1 VRIRTFPATAAA
13 LALTMVACGGT
24 AVTQPSASL
33 APLSQAPDP
42 SVAPSPDTSVEP
54 ATEAPASGAPASE
67 AAGPSGA
74 PASEAAGPSTVQ
86 VAIVDNA
93 FTPAT
98 AEVTMGDEVAWT
110 NRGENPHTVT
120 FADDGPDSGNLSSGG
135 TFRATFD
142 VAGEFSYVCSI
153 HSQMQGTVTVSE

>member
-1 VRIRTFPATAAA
+1 MRIGKITAATAA
-13 LALTMVACGGT
+13 LALIALACAGS

-33 APLSQAPDP
+33 VPPLSQTSDP

-54 ATEAPASGAPASE
+54 ATGAPASQTPASGAPASE
-67 AAGPSGA
+67 AAGPS
-74 PASEAAGPSTVQ
+74 TVR
-86 VAIVDNA
+86 VAIIDNA

-98 AEVTMGDEVAWT
+98 VEVAAGDEVAWT
-110 NRGENPHTVT
+110 DRGANPHTVT
-120 FADDGPDSGNLSSGG
+120 FGDDGPDSGNLSSGG

-142 VAGEFSYVCSI
+142 EAGEFSYVCSI

>member
-1 VRIRTFPATAAA
+1 MRIGKITAATAA
-13 LALTMVACGGT
+13 LALIALACGGS

-33 APLSQAPDP
+33 VPPPSQAPDP

-54 ATEAPASGAPASE
+54 ATEAPASQTPA
-67 AAGPSGA
+67 SGA
-74 PASEAAGPSTVQ
+74 PASEAAGPSTLQ

-98 AEVTMGDEVAWT
+98 AEVAMGDEVAWT
-110 NRGENPHTVT
+110 NRGDNPHTVT

-142 VAGEFSYVCSI
+142 EAGELSYVCSI

>member
-1 VRIRTFPATAAA
+1 MRIRTFPATAAA

-42 SVAPSPDTSVEP
+42 SVAPSPDTSVEL
-54 ATEAPASGAPASE
+54 ATEAPA
-67 AAGPSGA
+67 SGA

>member
-1 VRIRTFPATAAA
+1 MRIGKITAATAA
-13 LALTMVACGGT
+13 LALIALACAGS

-33 APLSQAPDP
+33 VPPLSQTSDP

-54 ATEAPASGAPASE
+54 ATGAPASQAPASE
-67 AAGPSGA
+67 AAGPSR
-74 PASEAAGPSTVQ
+74 VQ

-98 AEVTMGDEVAWT
+98 VEVTAGDEVVWT
-110 NRGENPHTVT
+110 NRGENTHTVT
-120 FADDGPDSGNLSSGG
+120 FGDDGPDSGNLSSGG

-142 VAGEFSYVCSI
+142 EAGEFSYVCSI

>member
-1 VRIRTFPATAAA
+1 VRIGKITAATAA
-13 LALTMVACGGT
+13 LALIALACGGS

-33 APLSQAPDP
+33 VPPPSQAPDP

-54 ATEAPASGAPASE
+54 PSVEPATEAPASQTPA
-67 AAGPSGA
+67 SGA

-98 AEVTMGDEVAWT
+98 VEVTAGDEVAWT
-110 NRGENPHTVT
+110 HRGENPHTVT
-120 FADDGPDSGNLSSGG
+120 FGDDGPDSGNLSSGG

-142 VAGEFSYVCSI
+142 EAGEFSYVCSI